1 MATPALTPSPAPSAS
16 PSADLASLAS
26 QYTDL
31 SDKGN
36 AAIVQCNK
44 DKAAAVGSLAK
55 SKAAAQERLT
65 SYIGYVADL
74 KAINWG
80 PAQPQA
86 DKVIDVLNKID
97 TLMEQMANATSA
109 STFRVAYDQLPLAEV
124 DLLVAANALRVALGL
139 SPVAS

>member
-1 MATPALTPSPAPSAS
+1 M
-16 PSADLASLAS
+16 
-26 QYTDL
+26 
-31 SDKGN
+31 
-36 AAIVQCNK
+36 VERR
-44 DKAAAVGSLAK
+44 V
-55 SKAAAQERLT
+55 AQT
-65 SYIGYVADL
+65 C
-74 KAINWG
+74 NWG